1 MFKFLSWNKSKHV
14 DILSMIWIQL
24 VLTTSILV
32 LIIMVM
38 WYMICIEVLEL
49 YTWLSLGRPACMY
62 RFFLLFLVLQV
73 FMYAFKWKIFFS
85 PFVHFSLSLRWN
97 DTYSSCSMCI
107 DRFQGLFFFP
117 FLIQKKKNVCK
128 LGLKKG
134 LVKEGLKL
142 LTHTHSWDYV

>member
-24 VLTTSILV
+24 VVTTSILV

-62 RFFLLFLVLQV
+62 RFSSCFWFCKYLCMHLSGRF
-73 FMYAFKWKIFFS
+73 FFS
-85 PFVHFSLSLRWN
+85 FCTFFFEFEMKWYLFIMLNVYWF
-97 DTYSSCSMCI
+97 
-107 DRFQGLFFFP
+107 DRFQGVFFS
-117 FLIQKKKNVCK
+117 LLDTKKKKCLQIRAQK
-128 LGLKKG
+128 RLSKG
-134 LVKEGLKL
+134 GSKTVD
-142 LTHTHSWDYV
+142 TYT

>member
-85 PFVHFSLSLRWN
+85 PFVHFSFEFEMKWYLFIMLNVYWSFPGFYFSLLDTKKKKCLQIRAQKRLSKGGSKTV
-97 DTYSSCSMCI
+97 DTY
-107 DRFQGLFFFP
+107 
-117 FLIQKKKNVCK
+117 
-128 LGLKKG
+128 
-134 LVKEGLKL
+134 
-142 LTHTHSWDYV
+142 T

>member
-128 LGLKKG
+128 LGLKNGYSKG
-134 LVKEGLKL
+134 GSKTV
-142 LTHTHSWDYV
+142 HTYT

>member
-62 RFFLLFLVLQV
+62 RFSSCFWFCKYLCMHLSGRFFFLLLYIFLWVWDEMIPIHHAQCVLIV
-73 FMYAFKWKIFFS
+73 S
-85 PFVHFSLSLRWN
+85 RV
-97 DTYSSCSMCI
+97 
-107 DRFQGLFFFP
+107 FFFP
-117 FLIQKKKNVCK
+117 LFDTKKKNVCK

-134 LVKEGLKL
+134 LVKEVLKL

>member
-73 FMYAFKWKIFFS
+73 FMYAFKWKIFFLLLYIFLGVWDEMIPIHHAQCVLIVS
-85 PFVHFSLSLRWN
+85 RGF
-97 DTYSSCSMCI
+97 
-107 DRFQGLFFFP
+107 FFFP
-117 FLIQKKKNVCK
+117 SWYKKKKCLQIRAQK
-128 LGLKKG
+128 RLSKG
-134 LVKEGLKL
+134 GSKTVD
-142 LTHTHSWDYV
+142 TYT

>member
-73 FMYAFKWKIFFS
+73 FMWKIFFLLLYIFLGVWDEMIPIHHAQCVLIVS
-85 PFVHFSLSLRWN
+85 RGF
-97 DTYSSCSMCI
+97 
-107 DRFQGLFFFP
+107 FFFP
-117 FLIQKKKNVCK
+117 SWYKKKNVCK
-128 LGLKKG
+128 LGLKNGYSKG
-134 LVKEGLKL
+134 GSKTV
-142 LTHTHSWDYV
+142 HTYT